1 MTDKAKYIWT
11 NGSIVEWDKAVVHV
25 MTHAIHYGS
34 GVFEGIKG
42 YNTDNGVSIFRL
54 SDHIDRLFESAAKY
68 KMAIPYSHD
77 EIFSACIDVVKKN
90 NFTDCYIRPVAFY
103 GYDTLGV
110 DPKNCPVDVSV
121 AAFFWGAYLGEDAI
135 NNGAKVKISEWK
147 RFNSSS
153 FPVSAKAAG
162 QYMNSMLAVQDARAN
177 GYDEAILLNQDG
189 NVAEGSGQNIFY
201 IKDGKVYTND
211 KTASIL
217 MGITRD
223 SILQFLPEL
232 GLESSIIDISVDD
245 LLNADEVFFCGTA
258 SEITPVAE
266 INDLKIGSGF
276 AGELTLKL
284 RKYYLDIVFGRN
296 SLYSRWLTNIA
307 LSSQTSLQK

>member
-1 MTDKAKYIWT
+1 
-11 NGSIVEWDKAVVHV
+11 
-25 MTHAIHYGS
+25 
-34 GVFEGIKG
+34 
-42 YNTDNGVSIFRL
+42 
-54 SDHIDRLFESAAKY
+54 
-68 KMAIPYSHD
+68 
-77 EIFSACIDVVKKN
+77 
-90 NFTDCYIRPVAFY
+90 
-103 GYDTLGV
+103 
-110 DPKNCPVDVSV
+110 
-121 AAFFWGAYLGEDAI
+121 
-135 NNGAKVKISEWK
+135 
-147 RFNSSS
+147 
-153 FPVSAKAAG
+153 
-162 QYMNSMLAVQDARAN
+162 MNSMLAVQDARAN